1 MWPSVCCDNPELQ
14 NKKFRATAARAAD
27 HNFLF
32 GVTLQPSIQNTL
44 ILDDDVAVAL
54 RRASFLRSSRPAAPT
69 AQRRSAN
76 GATWTRLLLPANQ
89 FARCSR
95 RHHFFTVRSSW
106 ARVGAPAISTSATG
120 SRAGTDRATSQRLA
134 ALKSYCPCPVVLG
147 GGAAAGLALAFGI
160 SALRCTHSAK

>member
-54 RRASFLRSSRPAAPT
+54 RRASFLRVLTASST
-69 AQRRSAN
+69 N
-76 GATWTRLLLPANQ
+76 GAAAVSQRSTWTRLLLPANQ